1 MSERYELVFS
11 IGCLSLQKGD
21 GLRDLVRATFKLPVP
36 YREDVLSD
44 CFQCEWALRKSDY
57 DTVLESGSVMGP
69 DPDLVLREASAHAER
84 ALSLYI
90 EKLEKSEGPLE
101 AVIRDWYRRLLEDEE
116 HED

>member
-44 CFQCEWALRKSDY
+44 CFQCEWALRRSDY
-57 DTVLESGSVMGP
+57 DTVLESGSVMGS

-84 ALSLYI
+84 ALSRYI
-90 EKLEKSEGPLE
+90 ETLEKTDGPLE